1 MQTTTHRRVVPVHSQ
16 VVVGQNVRRPVDIL
30 QRQRDGRHDALP
42 DPGPGLAGG
51 GGEEAGDVDVVM
63 VVTVSVG
70 VDLQP
75 RPRPLDPRGEEDRH
89 QQTPHESQ
97 HVTSLSSSTAT
108 WSRSMSGSP
117 HKKKITIY
125 ISCLLVIYFCD
136 G

>member
-1 MQTTTHRRVVPVHSQ
+1 MQTITHRRVVPVHSQ

-30 QRQRDGRHDALP
+30 QRQRDGRHDALA

-75 RPRPLDPRGEEDRH
+75 RPRTLPSPPQQERQEE
-89 QQTPHESQ
+89 TPHDQSQ
-97 HVTSLSSSTAT
+97 SLMDT
-108 WSRSMSGSP
+108 
-117 HKKKITIY
+117 
-125 ISCLLVIYFCD
+125 CLNTHWLKGREIQTLVGDVFL
-136 G
+136 

>member
-42 DPGPGLAGG
+42 DPGPGLARG

-70 VDLQP
+70 VDLQASP
-75 RPRPLDPRGEEDRH
+75 RTLPGPPQQERQEE
-89 QQTPHESQ
+89 TPHDQ
-97 HVTSLSSSTAT
+97 PVSLSWTRVSTLT
-108 WSRSMSGSP
+108 G
-117 HKKKITIY
+117 
-125 ISCLLVIYFCD
+125 
-136 G
+136 